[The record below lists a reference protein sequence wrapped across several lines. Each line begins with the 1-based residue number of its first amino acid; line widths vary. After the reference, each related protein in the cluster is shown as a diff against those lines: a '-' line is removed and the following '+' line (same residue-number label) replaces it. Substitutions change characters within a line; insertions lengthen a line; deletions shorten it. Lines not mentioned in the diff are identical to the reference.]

1 MRVEDELEV
10 AEDVLDLGAVVKGE
24 AADHA
29 VLDLVAAQG
38 LFEEARLRVGAVEDG
53 AARRAF
59 AGAGVGGA
67 QDLLD
72 AVGDK
77 QRLVLAVGGL
87 IEADQRA
94 ALARGEERLA
104 LAQGVVGDHRGRA
117 FEDDLSGAVVLFE
130 ADGAD
135 VGEVL
140 LELQNVAYVR
150 AAPTVD
156 GLVLVADDADVSRG
170 PGQQLHQL
178 VLRAVGVLILVDEDV
193 LVTAVVSLTDLGD
206 GLEQAHGLQ
215 QQIVEVE
222 RVGLEKLFAIDLED
236 VRDLFF
242 QGIGGSKKIFLRV
255 NHVAL
260 CPGDFA
266 EGDGWFELLV
276 VVAEALE
283 RGLDDGQL
291 VTLVVD
297 GEGAGEACARAAAG
311 RRDAQ
316 GLDVAAQDAHAEAV
330 EGGEQRFGQRA

>member
-1 MRVEDELEV
+1 
-10 AEDVLDLGAVVKGE
+10 
-24 AADHA
+24 
-29 VLDLVAAQG
+29 
-38 LFEEARLRVGAVEDG
+38 
-53 AARRAF
+53 
-59 AGAGVGGA
+59 
-67 QDLLD
+67 
-72 AVGDK
+72 
-77 QRLVLAVGGL
+77 
-87 IEADQRA
+87 
-94 ALARGEERLA
+94 
-104 LAQGVVGDHRGRA
+104 
-117 FEDDLSGAVVLFE
+117 LFE

-156 GLVLVADDADVSRG
+156 GLVLVADDADVARG
-170 PGQQLHQL
+170 AGQQLHQL
-178 VLRAVGVLILVDEDV
+178 VLRAVGVLIFVDEQV
-193 LVTAVVSLTDLGD
+193 LVAAVVSLTDLGD

-260 CPGDFA
+260 GPTDAA

-283 RGLDDGQL
+283 RGLDDGLL
-291 VTLVVD
+291 VD
-297 GEGAGEACARAAAG
+297 S
-311 RRDAQ
+311 RRRWRRC
-316 GLDVAAQDAHAEAV
+316 G
-330 EGGEQRFGQRA
+330 